1 MKILYHEANGLEI
14 SQRGVDGYINATQMC
29 QAANK
34 KWYEYWRL
42 PSTQEYLNAL
52 ATDLEIDVSVN
63 NPKRDNYASALVMT
77 FRGGNSQQ
85 GTWVH
90 PEVAINLAA
99 WISVEFRILV
109 NRWVREW
116 MSKGVN
122 PVTPIVT
129 QTDPE
134 ILAALEQL
142 EQSMISVRSHTR
154 VMHNC
159 LHQPVDPLLLKSLHS
174 ICHNQLSAVNTTF
187 GQMQMLRKFADGKYI
202 DADEWEKAIAQK
214 RLEPERDFEFTPI
227 NPTDALGIPWN
238 LEEYDIFEHYEELYP
253 EHF

>member
-29 QAANK
+29 QANGK
-34 KWYEYWRL
+34 EWRYYWRL
-42 PSTQEYLNAL
+42 PNTKKYVEAL
-52 ATDLEIDVSVN
+52 AADLGIDVIVN
-63 NPKRDNYASALVMT
+63 NPTCNNYASALVMT

-90 PEVAINLAA
+90 PEVAIDLAA

-122 PVTPIVT
+122 PVTPIAGAIRQPKAVGLAEPIVT

-142 EQSMISVRSHTR
+142 EQSMISIRSHTR

-159 LHQPVDPLLLKSLHS
+159 LHQPVDG
-174 ICHNQLSAVNTTF
+174 V
-187 GQMQMLRKFADGKYI
+187 
-202 DADEWEKAIAQK
+202 
-214 RLEPERDFEFTPI
+214 
-227 NPTDALGIPWN
+227 
-238 LEEYDIFEHYEELYP
+238 
-253 EHF
+253 

>member
-1 MKILYHEANGLEI
+1 MKIINHEANGLQI
-14 SQRGVDGYINATQMC
+14 SQRRADGYINATQMC

-42 PSTQEYLNAL
+42 PSTQEYLSAL
-52 ATDLEIDVSVN
+52 SVDLDIDMIVN
-63 NPKRDNYASALVMT
+63 NPKRDNYASALVLT

-90 PEVAINLAA
+90 PEVAIDLAA

-129 QTDPE
+129 QTNPE
-134 ILAALEQL
+134 ILAALAQL
-142 EQSMISVRSHTR
+142 EQFMISVRSHTR

-159 LHQPVDPLLLKSLHS
+159 LHQPADPLLLKSLHS
-174 ICHNQLSAVNTTF
+174 VCHNQLSAVNTTF
-187 GQMQMLRKFADGKYI
+187 GQMQLLRQLANGKYI

-214 RLEPERDFEFTPI
+214 RLEPEREFEFTPL

-238 LEEYDIFEHYEELYP
+238 LEKYDIFEHYEELYP